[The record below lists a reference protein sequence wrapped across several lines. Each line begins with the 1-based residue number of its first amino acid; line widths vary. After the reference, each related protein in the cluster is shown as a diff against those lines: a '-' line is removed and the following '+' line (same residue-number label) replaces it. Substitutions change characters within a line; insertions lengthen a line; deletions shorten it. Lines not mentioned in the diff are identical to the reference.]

1 MPTYEVNIPGKGTFD
16 VQSRRPLSE
25 EEAIQAAMAQFA
37 PPVSRVPEATP
48 EGGFVP
54 AIKSGVSGVK
64 EAGLALLG
72 RTGLMDEA
80 AAQQAIEEEQ
90 AYQQRTFKPTEEGFL
105 EAPFTKTVELFGQS
119 LPYMAAPLT
128 AAAGIAALPLTG
140 TAATIAGLGAAGI
153 ASAGQFTGT
162 NLLRQME
169 TGKSLGETNLGNA
182 AVASIPQAAL
192 DTVSLR
198 MMPFIRN
205 IFGAAGKE
213 ITEEAAKKIASKN
226 IKDVAADY
234 ALATGRTMGVEGL
247 TESAQQ
253 VLERM
258 QAGLELGDQEAR
270 DEYFDSFVGGAVLGG
285 VLAPP
290 GRYLERRGIIAK
302 EEEKNLIKQAAEE
315 AKTAEETR
323 LAKEAEEAKKATP
336 AYEQEVS
343 DRLQAVVAEFEELKE
358 IKKQK
363 DLDPDVT
370 KEVGQKIN
378 ELQKERKKLEE
389 ELQQSRRL
397 QGKVPTL
404 KSIQEELRAKAQT
417 AAEEKS
423 RAEAEKDRAEAERL
437 GMPLFTGEEASRDL
451 FLDKKGELQAS
462 MLPDAEAQEL
472 ASAEKQELSQ
482 TFNKQNRDI
491 EDRLAQ
497 LSQQIAEDPT
507 SPAAAAANQEA
518 VKLQRLK
525 KQLVSAAE
533 KQGVKLEVQKGVAER
548 EFGQIDVEPSR
559 AELSDAITKQSSLIR
574 QIKKA
579 ADLGDSSKVTKLQTQ
594 LQDTLTKISE
604 LKKQPYTPDLFG
616 AQNLG
621 RIARQRSREAY
632 AGLLAQQELGIAR
645 KTARAEEEVDA
656 EADRL
661 SQVGDYIER
670 LQQEKGIELL
680 GVAPEDKAGVER
692 MLETNTLSPGLA
704 SRLFSLKGEY
714 AAGPPAPLDLSTPK
728 IEARVAFLE
737 GKLKSVYETFISEL
751 ATTGKSDTSLL
762 DKNGMLTSFG
772 AEIMR
777 NEIQLRE
784 LKKILSRQ
792 QQVVQQRAEKRG
804 PSDPITPE
812 DFERKIS
819 TGKFDEQGEPIF
831 TSPTLG
837 PLTAQLEQPPEAP
850 ESQDTRNLRDRNV
863 LMSYFQDAI
872 YALQRGFFSG
882 LRGGVNDPYEVERNE
897 KLAERVSDIQVEIEI
912 IRAQIQAAPQ
922 DTQNLERRISTLQA
936 RQKILRAGISAS
948 RNEAAQTYDQLLREA
963 QQIRDDFIKRATI
976 EVNAVRAAKGL
987 PEIKVLVD
995 DKGNPIADQL
1005 NSFISKASNAKR
1017 MLGDKRTKM
1026 VDEFGQPVTDAE
1038 GTQLEIRQKRGDPET
1053 RPFAKVGHALDTL
1066 QEQIEED
1073 IRRAKGEKTFK
1084 DEINE
1089 GLAVEIAK
1097 PEQKRAI
1104 QDRSRIGRLAREI
1117 EALEALL
1124 AQLAPPGPELDL
1136 VTDPKLR
1143 NEILESIVTI
1153 LPADQRKGLGVG
1165 IDGGAFTESSIKKQ
1179 LRLAKDL
1186 ETLPQDFLFD
1196 YVETDIKNV
1205 KDAVEKQAD
1214 PQDFLFDYVEI
1225 DAAPFVED
1233 VIKEQLKLTK
1243 ALAKALEELPPE
1255 LVSDYTE
1262 DNVTLGRFLGA
1273 SGGVKGL
1280 EETLRRVQA
1289 VRKGPPELREKIAQ
1303 KKKEIE
1309 EVKKE
1314 LREETEK
1321 FGARLTEE
1329 QFTTQLSNNLKSE
1342 YNTLVSTIHEERE
1355 KLKVLKKS
1363 AGVNSKEVKTLEKQI
1378 EDLEK
1383 QSVPIYEAFK
1393 KLSSAEEKVVTYP
1406 KTANFSQQVD
1416 AMAKFERLD
1425 DIAVADV
1432 DKAKAD
1438 IKTVKA
1444 ATKKLTSIDNQ
1455 LYTLSLQPKTDAR
1468 AEIIK
1473 RLRKERS
1480 SIVSSISKQ
1489 FKDLRETTQLP
1500 DEEATTIGRN
1510 KVKLLADLKAFTKK
1524 FDQVTSEVI
1533 VPLQKKERE
1542 LRGKLF
1548 KLRGK
1553 QDALPDEI
1561 DVDSDTAKK
1570 AQGLKKEISDTVKE
1584 LRTTRSE
1591 LFAKRA
1597 AFEKEAITEA
1607 AELKARE
1614 NELYFPYASKLNKN
1628 SINDAVNE
1636 ELKDIDAEIGDL
1648 QGRITQL
1655 KDDKKQ
1661 TEERLSAANKLARS
1675 GATPE
1680 ERSQA
1685 RVNAKEIKAEIASI
1699 VDLLNKTNETVIA
1712 RGTVRD
1718 AEAASLAEKFA
1729 REPQG
1734 RYNKAMGKLL
1744 QKLEK
1749 TLPKLVRRASRF
1761 SQRLRRNENRV
1772 MNQDRMRTDRTDKLA
1787 DLLQRS
1793 LVSFKKRIANS
1804 ETRIEELERQRLA
1817 AATVGRMTT
1826 PDGKLLSG
1834 ARYETIAGKRKV
1846 SEEFEISKEQLAIL
1860 DDEMA
1865 DLQKRLDEDT
1875 AKPADAKDKLS
1886 ATKRKSL
1893 QGQISNRKGR
1903 RDRLRMEIDPNGVSI
1918 ELDRL
1923 RAEEKVAA
1931 AKAQTPEQKKI
1942 NNRIRTQIA
1951 ALERRLRG
1959 ENQLYEIKREV
1970 TLFGVSDPD
1979 SKAAVA
1985 FEIAQ
1990 GYVQENHKQMSS
2002 SEMETEASTKRQID
2016 RQIVEAEQKLSIEMA
2031 GDNKALI
2038 TQAKAA
2044 LRELRRKRDELAVY
2058 RNRKALTNKQIEEEI
2073 RAIENDEQSFELRE
2087 SKVDKYK
2094 TEVFDIDDI
2103 SDVIDTSGGP
2113 IEFRFGESPNDVI
2126 DTKEATKRLE
2136 EIKKLTDKLEIK
2148 FKYYPNIASAPIKIL
2163 NQLAAQGIETM
2174 SSRVKGGVMPDGTVF
2189 VIVENHNNMLDLE
2202 KTLAHELI
2210 GHYSFDSLLGKDGML
2225 KLMLKLDKDLATKVN
2240 ESGIANLA
2248 ERLGL
2253 SDQYNGAVAETYA
2266 FYKKRLDAG
2275 EITEREVRRQAKIQG
2290 LKELVAYTIEKRVD
2304 KRWYAKAADFIK
2316 ELVRA
2321 FRMFLKGHRFS
2332 DLAKQ
2337 STTELFELM
2346 QLAER
2351 NFTEGKPMAYYTDG
2365 GMVSL
2370 RQPSAS
2376 AVTFPTPLSKMVAT
2390 PTSALGFLK
2399 ANLLG
2404 MNFRVQFVDRLAALD
2419 ALVKKGVEKA
2429 IIPALKAMDVM
2440 YFSRFAGQRNNFVAD
2455 YLTSGVG
2462 RIERVKGELMYV
2474 GGSGPSM
2481 RDVANALRGSG
2492 IPAKQVET
2500 AFTAFLIARRAEVVG
2515 VDKLDYS
2522 ETITDLEVK
2531 ATLAQFANNQAF
2543 QKAAG
2548 LYDQYN
2554 NNLIDLMVQAEALD
2568 PKKAERLKNSKYVP
2582 YYREKNGG
2590 IELVI
2595 GTEKPVRIGSFVD
2608 QPQLKEL
2615 RGGVN
2620 KILPVFTGSVQ
2631 NTQMIVDI
2639 VLRNMAAKSTAFV
2652 LNQMG
2657 FMDIRT
2663 GEGPKLSAGT
2673 PKANVVR
2680 FTIFEDQ
2687 GGEKKLVEKYA
2698 VMKPEV
2704 GETIFGNIPTE
2715 LVVRGMEGIK
2725 TTIPGIVRLMGL
2737 PANWLRNFVTK
2748 NPRYAVNQVFRD
2760 SMAAVITTG
2769 ADFVPVVQTIKDLA
2783 TMNRNGSL
2791 GTLRGRG
2798 VVGGQVITG
2807 ATDDADK
2814 ILRQITAG
2822 KPGWEMTM
2830 AKLDEFAM
2838 MGDAATRVSMYNS
2851 FLKQGL
2857 SEREAT
2863 FASLEAMNFS
2873 RRGLSPTAAY
2883 ANTVIPFFNAQV
2895 QGLDVLY
2902 RAAIGDM
2909 PASQRLK
2916 VQHKMKVRMIMMGV
2930 FTIAYA
2936 AMMEEDE
2943 AYENANPEERYSN
2956 WFVPT
2961 PFGTVRVPIPFELG
2975 FVAKSIPEGIYRLLA
2990 TDDKASSVLGAL
3002 RKQLF
3007 ASIPGDLPIAA
3018 KVPVELMLNKSFF
3031 TGRPVIDARLEGL
3044 VKSEQFGQ
3052 KTPELIK
3059 LLGFDSPQVIKD
3071 VFGLQGVSPAQ
3082 VEYFIKGYTGT
3093 LPLALLRLFD
3103 PVLASGEVVKA
3114 DMKVE
3119 DMPIVGAF
3127 FQPKDAG
3134 GIINASYAGIQQ
3146 AQRVSN
3152 TYKKLIADGRIKE
3165 ATEYFNENTAA
3176 FSIASLGGAF
3186 QQQMGELTKAERA
3199 IRASDLSS
3207 AEKRERLDEFRQIK
3221 IDYSKQFR
3229 TIKEQIERQASRS
3242 GLQ

>member
-323 LAKEAEEAKKATP
+323 LAKEEEEAKKATP
-336 AYEQEVS
+336 EYEQKVS

-451 FLDKKGELQAS
+451 FLTKKGELQAS

-812 DFERKIS
+812 DFERKIP

-1117 EALEALL
+1117 EALEAQL

-1136 VTDPKLR
+1136 VTDPEIR

-1165 IDGGAFTESSIKKQ
+1165 IDGGTFVESAIKKQ
-1179 LRLAKDL
+1179 LELAKDL

-1196 YVETDIKNV
+1196 YVENN
-1205 KDAVEKQAD
+1205 
-1214 PQDFLFDYVEI
+1214 L
-1225 DAAPFVED
+1225 
-1233 VIKEQLKLTK
+1233 
-1243 ALAKALEELPPE
+1243 
-1255 LVSDYTE
+1255 
-1262 DNVTLGRFLGA
+1262 TLGRFLGA

-1289 VRKGPPELREKIAQ
+1289 VRQGPPEIREAIE
-1303 KKKEIE
+1303 KKKDEIE
-1309 EVKKE
+1309 KVKKE
-1314 LREETEK
+1314 LSEEAGK
-1321 FGARLTEE
+1321 FGFRYSKEKLATALRKGLQDDYNALMQELNGDPDNNVPGLLERL
-1329 QFTTQLSNNLKSE
+1329 
-1342 YNTLVSTIHEERE
+1342 E
-1355 KLKVLKKS
+1355 KLKEAKTTS
-1363 AGVNSKEVKTLEKQI
+1363 ATPFTASLAVEAAEKQI
-1378 EDLEK
+1378 ENIRE
-1383 QSVPIYEAFK
+1383 QAASIYEAFK

-1804 ETRIEELERQRLA
+1804 ETRIKELERQRLA

-1834 ARYETIAGKRKV
+1834 ARYETIAGQRKV
-1846 SEEFEISKEQLAIL
+1846 SEEFEISKAQLAIL
-1860 DDEMA
+1860 DGEMA

-1931 AKAQTPEQKKI
+1931 AKAQTSEQKKI

-1959 ENQLYEIKREV
+1959 ENQLYEITREV

-1979 SKAAVA
+1979 SKAVVA

-2002 SEMETEASTKRQID
+2002 SEMEIEASTKRQID

-2058 RNRKALTNKQIEEEI
+2058 RNRKALTNKQIDEEI
-2073 RAIENDEQSFELRE
+2073 KALKNDEQSFELRE

-2136 EIKKLTDKLEIK
+2136 EIQKITDKAEIK
-2148 FKYYPNIASAPIKIL
+2148 FKFYPNIASTPIKIL

-2462 RIERVKGELMYV
+2462 RIERVKGEIMYV

-2943 AYENANPEERYSN
+2943 AYKNANPEERYSN

-2961 PFGTVRVPIPFELG
+2961 PFGTFRVPIPFELG
-2975 FVAKSIPEGIYRLLA
+2975 FVAKSIPEGLYRLLA

-3031 TGRPVIDARLEGL
+3031 TDRPIIDARLEGL
-3044 VKSEQFGQ
+3044 VKSQQFKE

-3114 DMKVE
+3114 DMKLE
-3119 DMPIVGAF
+3119 DMPIVGSF

-3134 GIINASYAGIQQ
+3134 GIIKRVLCRNSAS
-3146 AQRVSN
+3146 S
-3152 TYKKLIADGRIKE
+3152 TC
-3165 ATEYFNENTAA
+3165 
-3176 FSIASLGGAF
+3176 
-3186 QQQMGELTKAERA
+3186 
-3199 IRASDLSS
+3199 
-3207 AEKRERLDEFRQIK
+3207 
-3221 IDYSKQFR
+3221 KQYVQK
-3229 TIKEQIERQASRS
+3229 THSRWAH
-3242 GLQ
+3242 

>member
-1 MPTYEVNIPGKGTFD
+1 MD
-16 VQSRRPLSE
+16 LSRLSE
-25 EEAIQAAMAQFA
+25 QDLRAVASNDLAS
-37 PPVSRVPEATP
+37 VS
-48 EGGFVP
+48 
-54 AIKSGVSGVK
+54 
-64 EAGLALLG
+64 EAGLRIIAGIPAPQPAEGVGAAFRGGLEGLLSRARTGVEAIFDPEEAARRGLERSEDIGQRFAPGASLQRVKDVYAERGLLPAAGEAISQIPSALAEQAPNIAATLASAKLGAMAGTAAFPGVGTVIGGVGGALAPSLTQLFGSNIERQAEEGEDISRGRALAAAVPGAALEVASTFIPLG
-72 RTGLMDEA
+72 RTVVGKILGPKAEA
-80 AAQQAIEEEQ
+80 ALATGSKNNAKLVE
-90 AYQQRTFKPTEEGFL
+90 AGLLRTLGTGTVVGAGLEVPTEVIQQML
-105 EAPFTKTVELFGQS
+105 ERAQAGLDLTSDDALAEYGE
-119 LPYMAAPLT
+119 AAY
-128 AAAGIAALPLTG
+128 GAALVGGP
-140 TAATIAGLGAAGI
+140 
-153 ASAGQFTGT
+153 
-162 NLLRQME
+162 
-169 TGKSLGETNLGNA
+169 
-182 AVASIPQAAL
+182 
-192 DTVSLR
+192 
-198 MMPFIRN
+198 
-205 IFGAAGKE
+205 FGAAGRVGQRS
-213 ITEEAAKKIASKN
+213 IARSEAEQK
-226 IKDVAADY
+226 
-234 ALATGRTMGVEGL
+234 ALAE
-247 TESAQQ
+247 
-253 VLERM
+253 
-258 QAGLELGDQEAR
+258 
-270 DEYFDSFVGGAVLGG
+270 
-285 VLAPP
+285 
-290 GRYLERRGIIAK
+290 
-302 EEEKNLIKQAAEE
+302 QAAEE

-323 LAKEAEEAKKATP
+323 LAKEAEEAEKATP
-336 AYEQEVS
+336 EYEQKIS

-497 LSQQIAEDPT
+497 LSQQIAQDPT

-784 LKKILSRQ
+784 LKKILYRQ

-812 DFERKIS
+812 DFERKIP

-837 PLTAQLEQPPEAP
+837 PLTAQLEQPPLAP

-1104 QDRSRIGRLAREI
+1104 QDRSRIGRLAKEIQDI
-1117 EALEALL
+1117 EAEL
-1124 AQLAPPGPELDL
+1124 ARVAPPGPELDL

-1165 IDGGAFTESSIKKQ
+1165 IDGGTFVESAIKKQ
-1179 LRLAKDL
+1179 LELAKDL
-1186 ETLPQDFLFD
+1186 ATLPQDFLFD
-1196 YVETDIKNV
+1196 YVETD
-1205 KDAVEKQAD
+1205 
-1214 PQDFLFDYVEI
+1214 
-1225 DAAPFVED
+1225 
-1233 VIKEQLKLTK
+1233 
-1243 ALAKALEELPPE
+1243 
-1255 LVSDYTE
+1255 S
-1262 DNVTLGRFLGA
+1262 TLGRFLGA
-1273 SGGVKGL
+1273 SGGVEGL

-1314 LREETEK
+1314 LREEVEE

-1329 QFTTQLSNNLKSE
+1329 QFTTQRSNNLKSE

-1355 KLKVLKKS
+1355 KLRVLKKS

-1406 KTANFSQQVD
+1406 KTARFSQQVD
-1416 AMAKFERLD
+1416 AMAKLEDLD
-1425 DIAVADV
+1425 DDAVVTVAEI
-1432 DKAKAD
+1432 KAD
-1438 IKTVKA
+1438 IKTVKD
-1444 ATKKLTSIDNQ
+1444 ATKKLTLIDNQ
-1455 LYTLSLQPKTDAR
+1455 LYTLSLQPKTEAR
-1468 AEIIK
+1468 TETVK

-1480 SIVSSISKQ
+1480 SIVSGISKQ

-1510 KVKLLADLKAFTKK
+1510 KVKLLADLKTFTKK

-1533 VPLQKKERE
+1533 IPLQKKERE

-1744 QKLEK
+1744 QKLEGL
-1749 TLPKLVRRASRF
+1749 LPDATRKAQRVARARRIV
-1761 SQRLRRNENRV
+1761 ENRV

-2337 STTELFELM
+2337 STAELFELM

-2351 NFTEGKPMAYYTDG
+2351 NFTEGKPMAYYTDD

-2462 RIERVKGELMYV
+2462 RIERVKGEIMYV

-2663 GEGPKLSAGT
+2663 GEGPRT

-2961 PFGTVRVPIPFELG
+2961 PFGTFRVPIPFELG

>member
-812 DFERKIS
+812 DFERKIP

-837 PLTAQLEQPPEAP
+837 PLTAQLEQPPLAP
-850 ESQDTRNLRDRNV
+850 ESQDTRNIRDRNV

-2058 RNRKALTNKQIEEEI
+2058 RNRKALTNKQIDEEI
-2073 RAIENDEQSFELRE
+2073 KALKDDEQSFELRE

-2113 IEFRFGESPNDVI
+2113 IEFRLGEPPNDVI

-2136 EIKKLTDKLEIK
+2136 EIQKITDKAEIK
-2148 FKYYPNIASAPIKIL
+2148 FKFYPNIASAPIEIL

-2174 SSRVKGGVMPDGTVF
+2174 SNRVKGGVMPDGTVF

-2202 KTLAHELI
+2202 KTLAHELT
-2210 GHYSFDSLLGKDGML
+2210 GHYSFNSLLGKDGML

-2275 EITEREVRRQAKIQG
+2275 EITEKEVGRRAKIQG

-2419 ALVKKGVEKA
+2419 ALVKKGVEKS

-2462 RIERVKGELMYV
+2462 RIERVKGEIMYV

-2522 ETITDLEVK
+2522 E
-2531 ATLAQFANNQAF
+2531 NN
-2543 QKAAG
+2543 
-2548 LYDQYN
+2548 Y
-2554 NNLIDLMVQAEALD
+2554 
-2568 PKKAERLKNSKYVP
+2568 
-2582 YYREKNGG
+2582 
-2590 IELVI
+2590 
-2595 GTEKPVRIGSFVD
+2595 
-2608 QPQLKEL
+2608 
-2615 RGGVN
+2615 
-2620 KILPVFTGSVQ
+2620 
-2631 NTQMIVDI
+2631 
-2639 VLRNMAAKSTAFV
+2639 
-2652 LNQMG
+2652 
-2657 FMDIRT
+2657 
-2663 GEGPKLSAGT
+2663 
-2673 PKANVVR
+2673 
-2680 FTIFEDQ
+2680 
-2687 GGEKKLVEKYA
+2687 
-2698 VMKPEV
+2698 
-2704 GETIFGNIPTE
+2704 
-2715 LVVRGMEGIK
+2715 
-2725 TTIPGIVRLMGL
+2725 
-2737 PANWLRNFVTK
+2737 
-2748 NPRYAVNQVFRD
+2748 
-2760 SMAAVITTG
+2760 
-2769 ADFVPVVQTIKDLA
+2769 
-2783 TMNRNGSL
+2783 
-2791 GTLRGRG
+2791 
-2798 VVGGQVITG
+2798 
-2807 ATDDADK
+2807 
-2814 ILRQITAG
+2814 
-2822 KPGWEMTM
+2822 
-2830 AKLDEFAM
+2830 
-2838 MGDAATRVSMYNS
+2838 
-2851 FLKQGL
+2851 
-2857 SEREAT
+2857 
-2863 FASLEAMNFS
+2863 
-2873 RRGLSPTAAY
+2873 
-2883 ANTVIPFFNAQV
+2883 
-2895 QGLDVLY
+2895 
-2902 RAAIGDM
+2902 
-2909 PASQRLK
+2909 
-2916 VQHKMKVRMIMMGV
+2916 
-2930 FTIAYA
+2930 
-2936 AMMEEDE
+2936 
-2943 AYENANPEERYSN
+2943 
-2956 WFVPT
+2956 
-2961 PFGTVRVPIPFELG
+2961 
-2975 FVAKSIPEGIYRLLA
+2975 
-2990 TDDKASSVLGAL
+2990 
-3002 RKQLF
+3002 
-3007 ASIPGDLPIAA
+3007 
-3018 KVPVELMLNKSFF
+3018 
-3031 TGRPVIDARLEGL
+3031 
-3044 VKSEQFGQ
+3044 
-3052 KTPELIK
+3052 
-3059 LLGFDSPQVIKD
+3059 
-3071 VFGLQGVSPAQ
+3071 
-3082 VEYFIKGYTGT
+3082 
-3093 LPLALLRLFD
+3093 
-3103 PVLASGEVVKA
+3103 
-3114 DMKVE
+3114 
-3119 DMPIVGAF
+3119 
-3127 FQPKDAG
+3127 
-3134 GIINASYAGIQQ
+3134 
-3146 AQRVSN
+3146 
-3152 TYKKLIADGRIKE
+3152 
-3165 ATEYFNENTAA
+3165 
-3176 FSIASLGGAF
+3176 
-3186 QQQMGELTKAERA
+3186 
-3199 IRASDLSS
+3199 
-3207 AEKRERLDEFRQIK
+3207 
-3221 IDYSKQFR
+3221 
-3229 TIKEQIERQASRS
+3229 
-3242 GLQ
+3242 

>member
-1 MPTYEVNIPGKGTFD
+1 MD
-16 VQSRRPLSE
+16 LSRLSE
-25 EEAIQAAMAQFA
+25 QDLRAVASNDLAS
-37 PPVSRVPEATP
+37 VS
-48 EGGFVP
+48 
-54 AIKSGVSGVK
+54 
-64 EAGLALLG
+64 EAGLRIIAGIPAPQPAEGVGAAFRGGLEGLLSRARTGVEAIFDPEEAARRGLERSEDIGQRFAPGASLQRVKDVYAERGLLPAAGEAISQIPSALAEQAPNIAATLASAKLGAMAGTAAFPGVGTVIGGVGGALAPSLTQLFGSNIERQAEEGEDISRGRALAAAVPGAALEVASTFIPLG
-72 RTGLMDEA
+72 RTVVGKILGPKAEA
-80 AAQQAIEEEQ
+80 ALATGSKNNAKLVE
-90 AYQQRTFKPTEEGFL
+90 AGLLRTLGTGTVVGAGLEVPTEVIQQML
-105 EAPFTKTVELFGQS
+105 ERAQAGLDLTSDDALAEYGE
-119 LPYMAAPLT
+119 AAY
-128 AAAGIAALPLTG
+128 GAALVGGP
-140 TAATIAGLGAAGI
+140 
-153 ASAGQFTGT
+153 
-162 NLLRQME
+162 
-169 TGKSLGETNLGNA
+169 
-182 AVASIPQAAL
+182 
-192 DTVSLR
+192 
-198 MMPFIRN
+198 
-205 IFGAAGKE
+205 FGAAGRVGQRS
-213 ITEEAAKKIASKN
+213 IARSEAEQK
-226 IKDVAADY
+226 
-234 ALATGRTMGVEGL
+234 ALAE
-247 TESAQQ
+247 
-253 VLERM
+253 
-258 QAGLELGDQEAR
+258 
-270 DEYFDSFVGGAVLGG
+270 
-285 VLAPP
+285 
-290 GRYLERRGIIAK
+290 
-302 EEEKNLIKQAAEE
+302 QAAEE

-323 LAKEAEEAKKATP
+323 LAKEAEEAEKATP
-336 AYEQEVS
+336 EYEQKIS

-497 LSQQIAEDPT
+497 LSQQIAQDPT

-784 LKKILSRQ
+784 LKKILYRQ

-812 DFERKIS
+812 DFERKIP

-837 PLTAQLEQPPEAP
+837 PLTAQLEQPPLAP

-1104 QDRSRIGRLAREI
+1104 QDRSRIGRLAKEIQDI
-1117 EALEALL
+1117 EAEL
-1124 AQLAPPGPELDL
+1124 ARVAPPGPELDL

-1165 IDGGAFTESSIKKQ
+1165 IDGGTFVESAIKKQ
-1179 LRLAKDL
+1179 LELAKDL
-1186 ETLPQDFLFD
+1186 ATLPQDFLFD
-1196 YVETDIKNV
+1196 YVETD
-1205 KDAVEKQAD
+1205 
-1214 PQDFLFDYVEI
+1214 
-1225 DAAPFVED
+1225 
-1233 VIKEQLKLTK
+1233 
-1243 ALAKALEELPPE
+1243 
-1255 LVSDYTE
+1255 S
-1262 DNVTLGRFLGA
+1262 TLGRFLGA
-1273 SGGVKGL
+1273 SGGVEGL

-1314 LREETEK
+1314 LREEVEE

-1329 QFTTQLSNNLKSE
+1329 QFTTQRSNNLKSE

-1355 KLKVLKKS
+1355 KLRVLKKS

-1406 KTANFSQQVD
+1406 KTARFSQQVD
-1416 AMAKFERLD
+1416 AMAKLEDLD
-1425 DIAVADV
+1425 DDAVVTVAEI
-1432 DKAKAD
+1432 KAD
-1438 IKTVKA
+1438 IKTVKD
-1444 ATKKLTSIDNQ
+1444 ATKKLTLIDNQ
-1455 LYTLSLQPKTDAR
+1455 LYTLSLQPKTEAR
-1468 AEIIK
+1468 TETVK

-1480 SIVSSISKQ
+1480 SIVSGISKQ

-1510 KVKLLADLKAFTKK
+1510 KVKLLADLKTFTKK

-1533 VPLQKKERE
+1533 IPLQKKERE

-1744 QKLEK
+1744 QKLEGL
-1749 TLPKLVRRASRF
+1749 LPDATRKAQRVARARRIV
-1761 SQRLRRNENRV
+1761 ENRV

-2462 RIERVKGELMYV
+2462 RIERVKGEIMYV

-2961 PFGTVRVPIPFELG
+2961 PFGTFRVPIPFELG

-3018 KVPVELMLNKSFF
+3018 KVPIELMLNKSFF

-3114 DMKVE
+3114 DMKLE
-3119 DMPIVGAF
+3119 DMPIVGSF